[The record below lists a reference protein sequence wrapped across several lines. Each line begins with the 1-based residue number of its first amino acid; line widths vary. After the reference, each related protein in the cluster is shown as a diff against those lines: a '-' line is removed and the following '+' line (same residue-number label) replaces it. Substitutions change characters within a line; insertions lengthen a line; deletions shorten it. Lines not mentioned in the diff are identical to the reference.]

1 MLIMPSEPLRSIT
14 ARAAAE
20 LALVRVINE
29 YGEMPNFVVLGGLV
43 PALLCGNSAW
53 MHAGTTD
60 IDVQVDLEIATG
72 AVDAPRLEKA
82 LQSAGFTPGNKG
94 DGHAEGNWRWQTR
107 SESGNKVVV
116 EFDLLTDREDMA
128 SNRIIKFEGCS
139 HLGAANLRG
148 TRFASL
154 DIEVR
159 KLEAVDEGQL
169 KCVSA
174 RVAGLAGFLMAKTA
188 AAHSRSKPKDW
199 YDIAF
204 VLLNNDLGGVE
215 AAAARVKTVFPNV
228 LDGPGRTWLIE
239 LQANFT
245 DSQSQG
251 VTAYVSQMSLDHPEL
266 ELVLISADAILAVG
280 QFCEGIGLL

>member
-1 MLIMPSEPLRSIT
+1 MLIMPREPLRSIT

-60 IDVQVDLEIATG
+60 IDVQA
-72 AVDAPRLEKA
+72 
-82 LQSAGFTPGNKG
+82 
-94 DGHAEGNWRWQTR
+94 
-107 SESGNKVVV
+107 
-116 EFDLLTDREDMA
+116 
-128 SNRIIKFEGCS
+128 
-139 HLGAANLRG
+139 
-148 TRFASL
+148 
-154 DIEVR
+154 
-159 KLEAVDEGQL
+159 DEGQL

-188 AAHSRSKPKDW
+188 AAHSRSKPQDW

-215 AAAARVKTVFPNV
+215 AAAARVKTVFPKV

-239 LQANFT
+239 LHANFT

-266 ELVLISADAILAVG
+266 ELVSISADAILAVG